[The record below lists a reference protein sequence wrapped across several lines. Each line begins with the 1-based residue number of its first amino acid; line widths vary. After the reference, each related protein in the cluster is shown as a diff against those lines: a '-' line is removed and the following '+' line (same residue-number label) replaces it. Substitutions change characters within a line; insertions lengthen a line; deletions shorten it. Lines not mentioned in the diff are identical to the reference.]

1 MINITIG
8 TNLSRKT
15 VIANEGASLRSVLT
29 DNGVNANATI
39 HIDGMPV
46 DREELDYSLAELDVE
61 EGSYLIAVVKA
72 DNAK

>member
-8 TNLSRKT
+8 TNLSRKN
-15 VIANEGASLRSVLT
+15 VIANEGASLRSVLK
-29 DNGVNANATI
+29 DNGVNPNATI

-46 DREELDYSLAELDVE
+46 DSEELDLSLAELDVT

-72 DNAK
+72 DNAI